1 MRCIP
6 HGRWGLAQCKST
18 WEEHAGSDKS
28 FENITLRLDQ
38 LPLKIQ
44 FTKEK
49 RTLET
54 LVLSREAIAL
64 SPCKS
69 SCKEQAGPDKY
80 FSVKPYSLISCRFKR
95 NL

>member
-1 MRCIP
+1 M
-6 HGRWGLAQCKST
+6 AQCKLT

-28 FENITLRLDQ
+28 FENITLCLDQ

-54 LVLSREAIAL
+54 LVLSREANTQRTSWFLQIFERKTL
-64 SPCKS
+64 FLD
-69 SCKEQAGPDKY
+69 Q
-80 FSVKPYSLISCRFKR
+80 L
-95 NL
+95 LL